1 MSRKRKNSS
10 QPPLPI
16 ATASPSSLPQPSPA
30 SSRTRLL
37 HLSLL
42 FLLSFLLYAPTLRNE
57 FVTDDK
63 LQILKNPLVLE
74 AKNLGQA
81 FTGDVWAFAHKGKE
95 NAAQGSN
102 YYRPLQVLVYSAEY
116 HFFGPNPLPWHLV
129 NLLLN
134 SFVVCLVYLLVASLA
149 APNLAF
155 WASLFFA
162 LHPMH
167 AEPVAWIAALPEL
180 QCALFLLLAMLFYH
194 RSKSASSPLPSLA
207 FSTLFYLAALFTK
220 EPAILFP
227 AALLCYEFLYPRLQ
241 PVPLPSV
248 VKRLAPFLL
257 SLAIYLAARISALGG
272 FSPHLRTDRA
282 TLSLAQLFF
291 AIPAVF
297 ARYVGKLFVPTH
309 MNYFYAFPLTTTF
322 TAWAF
327 AGFLLGL
334 LLLVSIFYFRNSRPE
349 LSFAL
354 CWFALTLAP
363 ALSLNS
369 VAINFF
375 TERYLYIPSVGFS
388 VLAASL
394 VLAIYAQSRE
404 SSVQRAALG
413 VFVTAL
419 FGFYIVQ
426 TERRVAIFH
435 DDYSLL
441 SETVLHS
448 PNSYVVQGQL
458 AAAYYDRGEI
468 DHAIEHVLLAVQFN
482 PDYILGHINAAW
494 YFTGKGNYDAAIV
507 QLMEAIRV
515 NPGYLIPW
523 INLAKV
529 YALQHNWQLA
539 AETYRH
545 AATLDPAQSAYF
557 LQLASLADSNAK
569 SEATLASLHSVET
582 SAPHD
587 FAGWVRIGDAASQ
600 AGQWPSAADA
610 YRHASALRPENA
622 NVVDKWGV
630 ALYRAGNPAQAVE
643 VLQRGLQ
650 LNPDSS
656 FVRQALAG
664 ALASLNRLDDSNAQ
678 LHKILQMN
686 PSWEHAD
693 QVHLT
698 LGANA
703 ERSGD
708 PQTAIREYQRAL
720 SLNPSLDFAA
730 KRLAALK

>member
-1 MSRKRKNSS
+1 MSRKRKNSP
-10 QPPLPI
+10 QPPQPI
-16 ATASPSSLPQPSPA
+16 AIASPSSLPQ
-30 SSRTRLL
+30 SRTRLL

-42 FLLSFLLYAPTLRNE
+42 FFLSFLLYAPTLRNE

-63 LQILKNPLVLE
+63 LQILKNSLVLE
-74 AKNLGQA
+74 AKNLSRA
-81 FTGDVWAFAHKGKE
+81 FTGDVWAFAHNGKE

-129 NLLLN
+129 NVLLN
-134 SFVVCLVYLLVASLA
+134 SAVVCLVYLFVASLA

-194 RSKSASSPLPSLA
+194 RSKSASSPLLLLA
-207 FSTLFYLAALFTK
+207 FSTLFYLAALFSK

-227 AALLCYEFLYPRLQ
+227 AVLLCYEFLYPQFR

-248 VKRLAPFLL
+248 VKRLAPFLI

-272 FSPHLRTDRA
+272 FSPHLRADRA

-309 MNYFYAFPLTTTF
+309 MNYFYAFPLTTAF

-334 LLLVSIFYFRNSRPE
+334 LLLVSIFYFRNSRPV

-354 CWFALTLAP
+354 CWFAFTLAP

-375 TERYLYIPSVGFS
+375 TERYLYIPSIGFS

-394 VLAIYAQSRE
+394 VLAIYAQSHE

-413 VFVTAL
+413 VSVAAL

-435 DDYSLL
+435 DNYSLL

-468 DHAIEHVLLAVQFN
+468 DRAIEHVLLALQFN

-494 YFTGKGNYDAAIV
+494 YFTDKGNYDAAIL
-507 QLMEAIRV
+507 QLKEAIRV
-515 NPGYLIPW
+515 YPGYLIPW

-529 YALQHNWQLA
+529 YTLQQNWRLA

-557 LQLASLADSNAK
+557 FQLASLAAANAN
-569 SEATLASLHSVET
+569 SASAPASLQ
-582 SAPHD
+582 SATAAGPGD
-587 FAGWVRIGDAASQ
+587 FSALVHLGDTASR
-600 AGQWPSAADA
+600 AGQWQRAAQA
-610 YRHASALRPENA
+610 FERASALQPANA
-622 NVVDKWGV
+622 VVLDKWAISLQYSGDPV
-630 ALYRAGNPAQAVE
+630 RATQI
-643 VLQRGLQ
+643 LQRAVQLQPDSLPIRQAFAAALANTNRLADSSLQLRKILQ
-650 LNPDSS
+650 LNP
-656 FVRQALAG
+656 A
-664 ALASLNRLDDSNAQ
+664 
-678 LHKILQMN
+678 
-686 PSWEHAD
+686 WEHAD
-693 QVHLT
+693 QVHLA
-698 LGANA
+698 LAVNA
-703 ERSGD
+703 EKSNDRA
-708 PQTAIREYQRAL
+708 TAILEYQRAL
-720 SLNPSLDFAA
+720 SLNPSLDFAT

>member
-1 MSRKRKNSS
+1 MSRKRKNST
-10 QPPLPI
+10 QPPQPVI
-16 ATASPSSLPQPSPA
+16 ASPSSLLQSSS

-42 FLLSFLLYAPTLRNE
+42 FVLSFALYAPTLRNE

-63 LQILKNPLVLE
+63 LQILQNPLVLQG
-74 AKNLGQA
+74 KSLGEA
-81 FTGDVWAFAHKGKE
+81 FTGDVWDFAHKSKE
-95 NAAQGSN
+95 NAGQGSN

-129 NLLLN
+129 NVLLN
-134 SFVVCLVYLLVASLA
+134 SAVVCLIYLLVASLA
-149 APNLAF
+149 TPGLAF

-167 AEPVAWIAALPEL
+167 TEPVAWIAALPEL

-194 RSKSASSPLPSLA
+194 RAKSAPSPLPFLA
-207 FSTLFYLAALFTK
+207 FSTLFYLAALFSK

-227 AALLCYEFLYPRLQ
+227 AVLLCYEFLYPQLR
-241 PVPLPSV
+241 PVSLLSV
-248 VKRLAPFLL
+248 ARRLAPFLV

-272 FSPHLRTDRA
+272 FSPHTSMNRA
-282 TLSLAQLFF
+282 RLTLGQLFF

-309 MNYFYAFPLTTTF
+309 MNYFYAFPLTTTL

-334 LLLVSIFYFRNSRPE
+334 LLLACIFYFRNSRPV

-354 CWFALTLAP
+354 CWFVLTLAP

-388 VLAASL
+388 VLAASF
-394 VLAIYAQSRE
+394 VLAIYARSRQ
-404 SSVQRAALG
+404 SSVQRIALG
-413 VFVTAL
+413 VSVAAL

-435 DDYSLL
+435 DNYSLL
-441 SETVLHS
+441 SDTVLHS

-468 DHAIEHVLLAVQFN
+468 DHAIEHVLLALQFN

-494 YFTGKGNYDAAIV
+494 YFTDKGNYDAAIP
-507 QLMEAIRV
+507 QLKEAIRV
-515 NPGYLIPW
+515 YPDYLIPW
-523 INLAKV
+523 VNLAKV
-529 YALQHNWQLA
+529 YTLQQNWQLA

-545 AATLDPAQSAYF
+545 AATLDPHQSAYF
-557 LQLASLADSNAK
+557 LQLASLAEANGKSASAAGARQSAASPDPRDFNA
-569 SEATLASLHSVET
+569 L
-582 SAPHD
+582 
-587 FAGWVRIGDAASQ
+587 VRLGDAASQ
-600 AGQWPSAADA
+600 AGQWQRAAQA
-610 YRHASALRPENA
+610 FGRASALQPSNA
-622 NVVDKWGV
+622 IILDKWAISLQYSGDTV
-630 ALYRAGNPAQAVE
+630 RATE
-643 VLQRGLQ
+643 ILQRAVQLQPDSLSIRQAFAGALANTNRLADSTLQLRKILQ
-650 LNPDSS
+650 LNP
-656 FVRQALAG
+656 A
-664 ALASLNRLDDSNAQ
+664 
-678 LHKILQMN
+678 
-686 PSWEHAD
+686 WEHAD
-693 QVHLT
+693 QIHLA
-698 LGANA
+698 LAVNA
-703 ERSGD
+703 EKSGD
-708 PQTAIREYQRAL
+708 RSTAVQEYQRAL
-720 SLNPSLDFAA
+720 SLNPSLDFAT
-730 KRLAALK
+730 